1 MDSNHPAS
9 PADRPAQRSGAGE
22 GSGRAAWLIAGDF
35 LVTVNPI
42 DGSEIVPCPPGR
54 RPIAPRRASAARDGA
69 AQPGDAVPG
78 PPLLEREEERAK
90 LRGLLASGRSVRLDA
105 PSGAGRS
112 ALLAAVAD
120 DCAGLAP
127 DGVIRLSGHRRTP
140 RDLLHELYASVHQV
154 TNYRPGPTELS
165 AALRGIG
172 AVVVLDD
179 IEFGGAALDEMLTA
193 TPECAYLLASR
204 PEAAA
209 PGERAGLE
217 EITLGG
223 LSADACLELLR
234 LAVARALTAAEQEW
248 AVDLWRA
255 GGGLPT
261 HFIQAGAVLRYRS
274 LTTAGPLPSVG
285 GLPATLVASI
295 SESAREL
302 TRFAVVLGGE
312 LPEPAALPA
321 LTGDPDA
328 VAAHTEL
335 IDCGL
340 LSSVGQ
346 RRRLAPDVLA
356 ALSEADRSVAEQS
369 RIAALTRHFS
379 WWLKESEVDAH
390 EAVAQADV
398 LIAALRTAQ
407 QAGLAAETTELVR
420 LTAPLM
426 AAGLRWGAWERVLR
440 TGQEAARLAGA
451 VAQEAYFHHELG
463 VLAICEG
470 QLARARAE
478 LEASI
483 ALRGVL
489 SDAGGAVAG
498 RRALTLVDDLTRPPA
513 PPVEHTPPVGSPP
526 ALVQAPPPEVNAPET
541 PPAGSTELT
550 LVIRGGSPEES
561 GATLRRML
569 ARGNRRNT
577 VATGAGAL
585 VAAVLGTVVALTLT
599 SGEPEGD
606 AENVT
611 RKDPAATAED
621 EPPAVEESTA
631 EESPSEEPED
641 EEESESPSPSEEPS
655 PTEPATPTDPPTTPD
670 PTTPGPTPTET
681 PSPGDGSGGGSG
693 GGDTDPPTE
702 DPTDEPTD
710 PPTEDPDPP
719 TEEPTD
725 PPTEDPDPP
734 SSGGGDS
741 GGPGSTPS
749 APQDTPPIS
758 TPPAETG

>member
-1 MDSNHPAS
+1 M
-9 PADRPAQRSGAGE
+9 
-22 GSGRAAWLIAGDF
+22 IAGDF

-54 RPIAPRRASAARDGA
+54 RPIAPRRATAARDEA

-78 PPLLEREEERAK
+78 PPLLEREEERAR
-90 LRGLLASGRSVRLDA
+90 LRGLLATGRSVWLDA

-112 ALLAAVAD
+112 ALLAAVAE

-127 DGVIRLSGHRRTP
+127 DGVIHLNGHRRTP
-140 RDLLHELYASVHQV
+140 RDLLHELYASVHHV
-154 TNYRPGPTELS
+154 VNYRPGPTELS
-165 AALRGIG
+165 AALREIG

-179 IEFGGAALDEMLTA
+179 VEFGGAALDEVLSA

-204 PEAAA
+204 PEAPA
-209 PGERAGLE
+209 PSERAGLD
-217 EITLGG
+217 EIALGG
-223 LSADACLELLR
+223 LSAAACLELLR
-234 LAVARALTAAEQEW
+234 LAVARELTASEREW
-248 AVDLWRA
+248 AADLWQA

-274 LTTAGPLPSVG
+274 LTAAGPLPSIG
-285 GLPATLVASI
+285 GLAATLVASI
-295 SESAREL
+295 SEGAREL

-312 LPEPAALPA
+312 LPEPAVLPA

-340 LSSVGQ
+340 LSTVGQ
-346 RRRLAPDVLA
+346 RRRLAPGVLA
-356 ALSEADRSVAEQS
+356 ALSEADPAADGPS

-379 WWLKESEVDAH
+379 WWLKESGVDAQ

-398 LIAALRTAQ
+398 LVAVLRTAQ

-513 PPVEHTPPVGSPP
+513 SPVEHTPPAGSPP
-526 ALVQAPPPEVNAPET
+526 ALVQALPPQVNAPET
-541 PPAGSTELT
+541 PPAGSAELT
-550 LVIRGGSPEES
+550 LVIRSGSPEES
-561 GATLRRML
+561 GATLRQML
-569 ARGNRRNT
+569 SRGNRRNT

-585 VAAVLGTVVALTLT
+585 VAAVLGTVVALALT

-606 AENVT
+606 PENVT
-611 RKDPAATAED
+611 REDPASSVED

-631 EESPSEEPED
+631 EETPSEDPED
-641 EEESESPSPSEEPS
+641 EEESESPP
-655 PTEPATPTDPPTTPD
+655 PTEDPSLTDPTAPTDPPTTPD
-670 PTTPGPTPTET
+670 PTTPQPTPTES
-681 PSPGDGSGGGSG
+681 PSPGDGPGGGGGPG

-710 PPTEDPDPP
+710 PPTEPTDPP

-734 SSGGGDS
+734 SSGGGDN

-749 APQDTPPIS
+749 APQDTPPA
-758 TPPAETG
+758 TTPPNTAPPAEAD